1 MKGYIWP
8 KLIKEYQIEQVD
20 IEEDAIEELIAEV
33 HSRSM
38 SCNCMTR
45 TSQQECRGILEYVE
59 GNIIKNIK
67 EENLAKIMGP
77 IYYR

>member
-20 IEEDAIEELIAEV
+20 IEEDAIEELITLCPEEGV
-33 HSRSM
+33 RDLE
-38 SCNCMTR
+38 R
-45 TSQQECRGILEYVE
+45 ICRKMCESVISLYYVE

-67 EENLAKIMGP
+67 AENLAKIMGP